1 MTVAQVC
8 HVVPL
13 LVGGICQCLVER
25 YSVILLDTLLGRM
38 LPQLVCGVV
47 LRCSTEDSPGPGEPA
62 APAPA
67 RHLLPSP
74 PLPTTALHDPPL
86 LGSTCAAPVRTETRL
101 FFLSSPPCPGV
112 PAWRMATTRL

>member
-13 LVGGICQCLVER
+13 LVGGICQCLAER
-25 YSVILLDTLLGRM
+25 YAVILLDTLLGRM
-38 LPQLVCGVV
+38 LPQLVCGAV
-47 LRCSTEDSPGPGEPA
+47 LRCSSEDSAGPGEPA
-62 APAPA
+62 ALAPA
-67 RHLLPSP
+67 RHPLPSP

-86 LGSTCAAPVRTETRL
+86 LGSTCTAPVRAETRL